1 VCGNII
7 RWVCQF
13 STRNLPVI
21 ARRGCLQ
28 DEDVGFLSSVFST
41 CTFVIEITESEMD
54 KKVAFAFVTILVFSG
69 IAYYLY
75 NNQKISV
82 NSEPVAVSEDSV
94 LYVVDIVSDDT
105 ASIEKN
111 LQNIEIEGGSFY
123 FKPNEIKVKAGEKV
137 KITFKN
143 IEGFHDFV
151 IDELNVKT
159 KQIKDGE
166 VDVVEFT
173 PTLSGS
179 YEFYCSIGNHRS
191 MGMKG
196 ILIVE

>member
-1 VCGNII
+1 MN
-7 RWVCQF
+7 
-13 STRNLPVI
+13 
-21 ARRGCLQ
+21 
-28 DEDVGFLSSVFST
+28 
-41 CTFVIEITESEMD
+41 MD

-94 LYVVDIVSDDT
+94 LSVVDIVSDDT

-173 PTLSGS
+173 PTLSCS

>member
-1 VCGNII
+1 
-7 RWVCQF
+7 
-13 STRNLPVI
+13 
-21 ARRGCLQ
+21 
-28 DEDVGFLSSVFST
+28 
-41 CTFVIEITESEMD
+41 MD

-143 IEGFHDFV
+143 IEGFHDLI
-151 IDELNVKT
+151 IDDLGVKT
-159 KQIKDGE
+159 K
-166 VDVVEFT
+166 
-173 PTLSGS
+173 
-179 YEFYCSIGNHRS
+179 
-191 MGMKG
+191 
-196 ILIVE
+196 

>member
-1 VCGNII
+1 
-7 RWVCQF
+7 
-13 STRNLPVI
+13 
-21 ARRGCLQ
+21 
-28 DEDVGFLSSVFST
+28 
-41 CTFVIEITESEMD
+41 M
-54 KKVAFAFVTILVFSG
+54 
-69 IAYYLY
+69 
-75 NNQKISV
+75 
-82 NSEPVAVSEDSV
+82 AVSEDSV